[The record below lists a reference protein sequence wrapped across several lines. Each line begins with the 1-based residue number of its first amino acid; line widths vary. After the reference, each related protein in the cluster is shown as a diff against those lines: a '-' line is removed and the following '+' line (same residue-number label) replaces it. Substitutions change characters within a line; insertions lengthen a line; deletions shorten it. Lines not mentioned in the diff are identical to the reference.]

1 MVDFHYMYRASLTQ
15 AIICGIMSF
24 TQPGVWVALSNLGAG
39 GLATVTTAYTATSV
53 SYGLMVILAP
63 FTAMMM
69 NRWGIRITAFVGT
82 LGYIF
87 YSAGLYLNSKT
98 GAQWL
103 MIVGGVTCGLSSPG
117 LWQSEA
123 LVALNYPEKH
133 RRGLFIG
140 IWQALNKCGSII
152 AGIIMLAVNA
162 DENASGKVST
172 STYIFLLVIQATG
185 PFWAYILAPPRKV
198 IRNDGTKVP
207 DNVVQES
214 WATMWKRFVNVC
226 KRKEILVLAPLML
239 TNSWYKTWQGN
250 YMVHNFSVRSR
261 SLNVLLAAAIS
272 AMADLFGTWC
282 MDLQRFSNKRK
293 ARVSWVFICCFLSS
307 YYVWAFIA
315 QGHIQKNGI
324 EDLDWSG
331 SPYYVTA
338 YVPYQ
343 IFKIPAE
350 LVFNWIWWVIGLYNF
365 PASDMSY
372 VIAVVRGLESLG
384 GVLSYVVGV
393 VEESDTVNLAV
404 AAGMFW
410 ITVPAA
416 TYVAWTVPEYRPQ
429 QDAGTEDDA
438 NAIEESP
445 EKNLG
450 NVEVG
455 STTSAIDNASTE
467 KDKTNDVVVQKVATK
482 ESV

>member
-1 MVDFHYMYRASLTQ
+1 MYRSSLTQ

-69 NRWGIRITAFVGT
+69 NRWGIRLTAFIGT

-87 YSAGLYLNSKT
+87 YSAGLYLNSTT

-103 MIVGGVTCGLSSPG
+103 MLVGGVTCGISSGP

-152 AGIIMLAVNA
+152 AGIIMVSLNA
-162 DENASGKVST
+162 RDDASGKVSS

-185 PFWAYILAPPRKV
+185 PLWAYVLAPPRKV

-207 DNVVQES
+207 DNVTKES
-214 WATMWKRFVNVC
+214 FTVMWKKFVNVC
-226 KRKEILVLAPLML
+226 KHKEILILAPLML
-239 TNSWYKTWQGN
+239 TNAWYKTWQGN

-272 AMADLFGTWC
+272 AMADLFGAWC
-282 MDLQRFSNKRK
+282 LDYKGFSNKTK
-293 ARVSWVFICCFLSS
+293 ARVSWVLFSSFLSC
-307 YYVWAFIA
+307 YYIWAFIA

-324 EDLDWSG
+324 TDLDWEG
-331 SPYYVTA
+331 SPYFVTA

-343 IFKIPAE
+343 IFKIPSE
-350 LVFNWIWWVIGLYNF
+350 LVFNWIWWVVGLYNF
-365 PASDMSY
+365 PASEMSY
-372 VIAVVRGLESLG
+372 VIAVIRGLESLG

-404 AAGMFW
+404 AAGAFW
-410 ITVPAA
+410 LAVPTA
-416 TYVAWTVPEYRPQ
+416 TYVAWTVPETRTL
-429 QDAGTEDDA
+429 QDADA
-438 NAIEESP
+438 ELEETSP
-445 EKNLG
+445 SGEEKNLG
-450 NVEVG
+450 QVEVG
-455 STTSAIDNASTE
+455 STNSTGNEISE
-467 KDKTNDVVVQKVATK
+467 KSKGPNEVVIQKVGSK